1 MLTIESLIGVI
12 SLCMTSFEL
21 GYTIESHKTQKPPC
35 PKNHCASGSASARAA
50 LCQRKRKMG

>member
-21 GYTIESHKTQKPPC
+21 GYTIESHKTEKT
-35 PKNHCASGSASARAA
+35 A
-50 LCQRKRKMG
+50 LS